1 MSAAK
6 MVADST
12 QGDFDE
18 PKKKRKKKK
27 ENAKKKSKKLKK
39 RESRKGKVCIIT
51 VNWHKVVIPGVNI

>member
-27 ENAKKKSKKLKK
+27 ENMKKKSKKLKK
-39 RESRKGKVCIIT
+39 RESRKRKVCIIT
-51 VNWHKVVIPGVNI
+51 VKPSVKI